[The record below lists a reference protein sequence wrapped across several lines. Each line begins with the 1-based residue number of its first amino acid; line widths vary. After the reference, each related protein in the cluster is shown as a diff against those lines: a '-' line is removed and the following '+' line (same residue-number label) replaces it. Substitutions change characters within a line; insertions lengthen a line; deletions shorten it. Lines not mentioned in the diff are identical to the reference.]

1 MLEVGWTE
9 LVLIMA
15 IAVLVVG
22 PSEIPALMVGLG
34 RLVRRITYVKYA
46 FSQQFDE
53 FMKQADMDDIAK
65 SVNFETGIKRQGQP
79 EKAEQSEKPE
89 QASFDEAASDEDPD
103 YIVADS
109 PDFVDVDAEDSE
121 PYSGP
126 TLDGG
131 EKMP

>member
-34 RLVRRITYVKYA
+34 RLVRRITYLKYA

-65 SVNFETGIKRQGQP
+65 SVNFETGIKRQDQA
-79 EKAEQSEKPE
+79 EKAAQSE
-89 QASFDEAASDEDPD
+89 QVSFDEAASDEDPD
-103 YIVADS
+103 YIIADS
-109 PDFVDVDAEDSE
+109 PDFVEVDAEDSE

-126 TLDGG
+126 MLDGG

>member
-53 FMKQADMDDIAK
+53 LMKQADMDDIAK
-65 SVNFETGIKRQGQP
+65 SVNFETGIKRQDQA
-79 EKAEQSEKPE
+79 EKAAQSE
-89 QASFDEAASDEDPD
+89 QVSFDEAASDEDPD
-103 YIVADS
+103 YIIADS
-109 PDFVDVDAEDSE
+109 PDFVEVDAEDSE

-126 TLDGG
+126 MLDGG

>member
-53 FMKQADMDDIAK
+53 LMKQADMDDIAK
-65 SVNFETGIKRQGQP
+65 SVNFETGIKRQDQA
-79 EKAEQSEKPE
+79 EKAAQSE

-103 YIVADS
+103 YIIADS
-109 PDFVDVDAEDSE
+109 PDFVEVDAEDNE